1 MVETVNSIA
10 FNLLAKEQLTNQ
22 EVKAFASKNIL
33 QNIQILLKECRAK
46 FADKLG
52 SGPAE
57 DLSKAL
63 TRDIDNYLKELLNDL
78 ASHYP
83 QASAGGETARMRE
96 VILNVNRSEDETNDL
111 IYTKNIQ
118 IENYAKKDK
127 EDQYLKYS
135 GFIMEVINIAINAT
149 REPFTENSD
158 YNVF

>member
-1 MVETVNSIA
+1 MGN
-10 FNLLAKEQLTNQ
+10 
-22 EVKAFASKNIL
+22 
-33 QNIQILLKECRAK
+33 
-46 FADKLG
+46 
-52 SGPAE
+52 GPAE

-118 IENYAKKDK
+118 IEKYAKKDK

-135 GFIMEVINIAINAT
+135 GFIMEVINI
-149 REPFTENSD
+149 D
-158 YNVF
+158 CD